1 MGGSD
6 DNDDRTLG
14 PDEPAI
20 IVSTQD
26 LYLSRALNRGYAR
39 RAPRWPIDFAL
50 FNNDCLLVFDEIQL
64 MSDGLA
70 SSTQFAAFREKF
82 GVFGRVPCVWM
93 SATLNPAWLDTVDF
107 APLRGNLREVRL
119 EADDLEIEL
128 VRRRLNGVK
137 RLSAAPENCRT
148 TEGCA
153 EFAAAHHRPGER
165 TLIITNTVQRAR
177 EIFARLRHLPGAIL
191 LHSRFRPADRLERV
205 RQLDSIPDEAQIVV
219 STQVLE
225 AGIDISAHRLITD
238 IAPWSSLVQRF
249 GRVNRYGEADG
260 EIWWVDQPTIN
271 AKYGRDPTIT
281 FYTHISD
288 QYGPFHTK
296 VINSTVR
303 DALHVLDGLLGHDTD
318 LRIKASATSEFRGN
332 TTSRP

>member
-1 MGGSD
+1 
-6 DNDDRTLG
+6 
-14 PDEPAI
+14 
-20 IVSTQD
+20 
-26 LYLSRALNRGYAR
+26 
-39 RAPRWPIDFAL
+39 
-50 FNNDCLLVFDEIQL
+50 
-64 MSDGLA
+64 
-70 SSTQFAAFREKF
+70 
-82 GVFGRVPCVWM
+82 M

-205 RQLDSIPDEAQIVV
+205 RQLDSIPDEGQIVV

-225 AGIDISAHRLITD
+225 AGIDISANRLITD